1 MAEINNEVQIVT
13 LSSDC
18 FCEYFDEELD
28 SYVPCA
34 SCDGDCWDLA
44 YYDYDLFFKEWLVAH
59 PDQLTEI
66 LEVDGEGVGWM
77 RQSGSAFVRADA
89 KQLLDLFTL
98 RGDFRLEFT
107 FEGRELRVRRWSH
120 DEPTGS
126 AVFVVR
132 VSELDTLPDGDAL

>member
-1 MAEINNEVQIVT
+1 MSETVNSVT
-13 LSSDC
+13 LSTDC
-18 FCEYFDEELD
+18 FCSYWDDELEAD
-28 SYVPCA
+28 VPLNY
-34 SCDGDCWDLA
+34 CDGDCWDLA

-66 LEVDGEGVGWM
+66 LEVDGEGIGWM

-98 RGDFRLEFT
+98 KGDFRLEFT
-107 FEGRELRVRRWSH
+107 FEGKELRVRRWSH